1 MCRLFL
7 SLILCS
13 FAFHI
18 GVFAQDAK
26 NSPAQ
31 KQQWKRLESENKEF
45 SATLPADFDVLFVP
59 ESFNISNP
67 KDWRQQT
74 SLWDMH
80 SIRAYENGAAIII
93 ERYQAKKAKTALKY
107 MLAARGN
114 SNTRAK
120 SPLPN
125 LQERD
130 FTIGSFEGR
139 HLVKEHDDYYFTE
152 IYLAS
157 EKYVYYIGAGA
168 RDKNNPVLAAL
179 LAHLEA
185 DGKQIVQQPKAALEN
200 IAAETESISALQT
213 TPVGLYVEKMN
224 LNEIEEELKKNIEA
238 GKNAASDVSS
248 STSDKKLLILRYV
261 SPGYTEEARRNNLQG
276 KLFLR
281 VFFGANGR
289 VSRINAI
296 SGLSYGLTEKSIIG
310 TRRTLF
316 LPAEKDGK
324 PILTAKIVEYRFTM
338 Y

>member
-1 MCRLFL
+1 V
-7 SLILCS
+7 
-13 FAFHI
+13 FHI
-18 GVFAQDAK
+18 GVSAQDAK
-26 NSPAQ
+26 NSPSQ
-31 KQQWKRLESENKEF
+31 KQQWKRLEGENKEF

-59 ESFNISNP
+59 ESFNVLNP
-67 KDWRQQT
+67 KDWQQKT
-74 SLWDMH
+74 SLWNMH

-107 MLAARGN
+107 MLASLGEMR
-114 SNTRAK
+114 SRTK
-120 SPLPN
+120 PPLPS

-130 FTIGSFEGR
+130 FTIGSFDGR
-139 HLVKEHDDYYFTE
+139 HLVKEQDDYYFTE

-168 RDKNNPVLAAL
+168 RDKNNPALAAM

-185 DGKQIVQQPKAALEN
+185 DGKQIVQQPRATLEN

-213 TPVGLYVEKMN
+213 TPLGLYIEKMK
-224 LNEIEEELKKNIEA
+224 LKEIEEEQKKSIEA
-238 GKNAASDVSS
+238 GKTATSNGS
-248 STSDKKLLILRYV
+248 STTGDKRLLILNQPR
-261 SPGYTEEARRNNLQG
+261 PGYTEDARRNNIQG

-289 VSRINAI
+289 ISRINAI
-296 SGLSYGLTEKSIIG
+296 SGLSYGLTEKSIIAA
-310 TRRTLF
+310 RRILF

-324 PILTAKIVEYRFTM
+324 PISTAKIVEYRFTI

>member
-1 MCRLFL
+1 
-7 SLILCS
+7 
-13 FAFHI
+13 
-18 GVFAQDAK
+18 
-26 NSPAQ
+26 
-31 KQQWKRLESENKEF
+31 
-45 SATLPADFDVLFVP
+45 
-59 ESFNISNP
+59 
-67 KDWRQQT
+67 
-74 SLWDMH
+74 MH

-107 MLAARGN
+107 MLAARGYN
-114 SNTRAK
+114 RARAK

-139 HLVKEHDDYYFTE
+139 HLVNEHDDYYFTE

-168 RDKNNPVLAAL
+168 RDKNNPVLTAL

-213 TPVGLYVEKMN
+213 TPLGLYVEKMK
-224 LNEIEEELKKNIEA
+224 LNEIEEEQKKNIEA
-238 GKNAASDVSS
+238 GKNAVSNGSS

-261 SPGYTEEARRNNLQG
+261 PPGYTEEARRNNIQG

-281 VFFGANGR
+281 VFFGENGR

-296 SGLSYGLTEKSIIG
+296 SGLSYGLTEKSIIAA
-310 TRRTLF
+310 RRTLF

-324 PILTAKIVEYRFTM
+324 PISTAKIVEYRFSM

>member
-1 MCRLFL
+1 MCRLLF

-13 FAFHI
+13 FTLHI
-18 GVFAQDAK
+18 GAFAQDAK

-59 ESFNISNP
+59 ESFNVSNP
-67 KDWRQQT
+67 KDWQQKT
-74 SLWDMH
+74 SLSDMH
-80 SIRAYENGAAIII
+80 SIRAYENGAAVII

-107 MLAARGN
+107 MLAMHGYN
-114 SNTRAK
+114 CPSK
-120 SPLPN
+120 PPLPN

-130 FTIGSFEGR
+130 FTIGGFDGR
-139 HLVKEHDDYYFTE
+139 HLVKEQDDYYFTE

-168 RDKNNPVLAAL
+168 RDKNNPTLAAL

-185 DGKQIVQQPKAALEN
+185 DGKQIVSQPKTALEN

-213 TPVGLYVEKMN
+213 TPLGLYVEKMK
-224 LNEIEEELKKNIEA
+224 LNEIEEEKRKLREA
-238 GKNAASDVSS
+238 VKNASSDVS
-248 STSDKKLLILRYV
+248 STSDKKLLILRQAP
-261 SPGYTEEARRNNLQG
+261 PGYTEEARRNNIQG

-296 SGLSYGLTEKSIIG
+296 SGLSYGLTEKSIIAA
-310 TRRTLF
+310 RRTLF

-324 PILTAKIVEYRFTM
+324 PISTAKIVEYNFSM